1 MNIPMNT
8 VLIIEDSHEDQR
20 IYQRFLSRQPDFP
33 CRILTADTGRD
44 GLARMLAEEP
54 TCVLLD
60 YLLPDMDG
68 LHFLATLKEQADLSP
83 LPAIVMLTSQG
94 NTSIAVK
101 AMKYGIQD
109 YLDKGSIK
117 AERLIHTVTNA
128 TAHVALQRELHLQ
141 EQRLRER
148 ELQYRTLVEAS
159 IQGLYILQ
167 DAVIEFANPAM
178 AALLGYDEPREL
190 VGRHYAVTVAPDDRP
205 RLEAYRRAQLEGE
218 SAPSQYEYQGLCK
231 DGTRV
236 WLECVVSPVSWGL
249 GAALM
254 VAFIDIS
261 ARKQAEEDMLRA
273 RKIESVGVLAG
284 GIAHDFNN
292 LLTGIL
298 ANVSMAKHLATEQA
312 SLVSRLSEAEKAC
325 QQAAALTQQLL
336 TFSKGGAPVR
346 EPISVATLIRE
357 SVDFALHGAAV
368 RAKFNMAPDLWPAH
382 VDAGQMH
389 QVIHN
394 VVLNAAQAMPSGG
407 VVSVRAG
414 NVVLEPQ
421 SIPTLEAGRY
431 IQLTVTDHGSGIP
444 DHVRP
449 NIFDPYYTTKEHGS
463 GLGLSI
469 AYAIVTKHD
478 GHITVD
484 SVPNSGSTF
493 TIYLPTTTESI
504 PSAPRPLYAQVSGRG
519 HILALD
525 DEDYI
530 LDLLHEMLDHMGYT
544 VTCCRDGTE
553 AIEAYQRAM
562 AENRPIAAVILDI
575 TIPGGMGGY
584 ETFKHLCGLNPDLK
598 AILSSG
604 YTNSPL
610 MANFA
615 EYGFAGVIAKPYTV
629 DKLQDVLFRVL
640 SHASA

>member
-1 MNIPMNT
+1 M
-8 VLIIEDSHEDQR
+8 
-20 IYQRFLSRQPDFP
+20 
-33 CRILTADTGRD
+33 
-44 GLARMLAEEP
+44 
-54 TCVLLD
+54 
-60 YLLPDMDG
+60 
-68 LHFLATLKEQADLSP
+68 
-83 LPAIVMLTSQG
+83 
-94 NTSIAVK
+94 
-101 AMKYGIQD
+101 
-109 YLDKGSIK
+109 
-117 AERLIHTVTNA
+117 
-128 TAHVALQRELHLQ
+128 
-141 EQRLRER
+141 
-148 ELQYRTLVEAS
+148 
-159 IQGLYILQ
+159 
-167 DAVIEFANPAM
+167 
-178 AALLGYDEPREL
+178 
-190 VGRHYAVTVAPDDRP
+190 
-205 RLEAYRRAQLEGE
+205 
-218 SAPSQYEYQGLCK
+218 
-231 DGTRV
+231 
-236 WLECVVSPVSWGL
+236 
-249 GAALM
+249 
-254 VAFIDIS
+254 
-261 ARKQAEEDMLRA
+261 
-273 RKIESVGVLAG
+273 
-284 GIAHDFNN
+284 
-292 LLTGIL
+292 
-298 ANVSMAKHLATEQA
+298 
-312 SLVSRLSEAEKAC
+312 SRLSEAEKAC

-346 EPISVATLIRE
+346 EPISVAALIRE
-357 SVDFALHGAAV
+357 SVDFALHGAVV
-368 RAKFNMAPDLWPAH
+368 RAEFNMAPDLWPAH

-414 NVVLEPQ
+414 NIVLEPQ

-431 IQLTVTDHGSGIP
+431 IQLTLTDHGSGIP

-484 SVPNSGSTF
+484 SAPNSGSTF
-493 TIYLPTTTESI
+493 TIYLPATTESI
-504 PSAPRPLYAQVSGRG
+504 LSAPSPPQAWVSGLG

-544 VTCCRDGTE
+544 VTCCQDGTE
-553 AIEAYQRAM
+553 AIDAYQLAM

-584 ETFKHLCGLNPDLK
+584 ETFKHLRGLNPDVK

-615 EYGFAGVIAKPYTV
+615 EYGFAGVLAKPYTV